1 MVKGMRHLVIV
12 PMFSYMY
19 VIKDYIIYIILY
31 IYIYYII
38 YIIYYIIYIIYTYS

>member
-19 VIKDYIIYIILY
+19 VMYVIKEIIY
-31 IYIYYII
+31 IYIY
-38 YIIYYIIYIIYTYS
+38 TYS